1 MATVSSVPDL
11 LSYICQSNSSDRW
24 KHLSS
29 ILEGE
34 SIRTVR
40 DLVGLGELE
49 MTQLEFNLGEKI
61 RFRRYQGNIHLF
73 LIIFCKFRS
82 NEWMDYVVSLLL
94 ERLNALPDV
103 TVTQKN
109 SAIRILNQNPH
120 LVPSWCML
128 DEQDL
133 NDLVVAHGP
142 DA

>member
-61 RFRRYQGNIHLF
+61 RFRRYQ
-73 LIIFCKFRS
+73 
-82 NEWMDYVVSLLL
+82 VSLLL